1 MKKNMLMVAT
11 MFAIGFGGATA
22 QAGTLVLGTGISS
35 IEIAGSDLKAILTQ
49 ALIEYRLGEGEEGF
63 DIGIQG
69 RLGSST
75 EANYTSTTGGTTTQ
89 IKSDVLVSD
98 VFIKGLYTF
107 KGYEVY
113 GLVGQSSIDTNQS
126 IYLTSGGITTSNI
139 GTSNRKVTSF
149 GVGFNKKI
157 KSFNVGVEYIKYD
170 QFTQAYGL
178 MIMRRF

>member
-1 MKKNMLMVAT
+1 MAT

-22 QAGTLVLGTGISS
+22 QAGTFVLGTGVSS
-35 IEIAGSDLKAILTQ
+35 IEIAGSDLKAVLTQ

-63 DIGIQG
+63 DFGIQG

-75 EANYTSTTGGTTTQ
+75 EANYTSTTGGITTQ

-107 KGYEVY
+107 KDYELY

-126 IYLTSGGITTSNI
+126 IFQSLGNITTSNI

-149 GVGFNKKI
+149 GIGFNKKI
-157 KSFNVGVEYIKYD
+157 KTFSVGVEYIRYD
-170 QFTQAYGL
+170 QLTQAYGL